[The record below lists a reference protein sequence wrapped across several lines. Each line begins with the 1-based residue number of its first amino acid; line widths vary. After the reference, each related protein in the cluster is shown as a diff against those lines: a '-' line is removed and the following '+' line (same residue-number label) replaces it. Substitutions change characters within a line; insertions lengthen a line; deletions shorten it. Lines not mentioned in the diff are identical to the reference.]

1 MKNFI
6 KPVRYI
12 RYFKVSIAVLIYHY
26 KINGMKKLV
35 VVCFIICVAAGNAS
49 AQIDFNNLN
58 LDKILGKVLNVQRGF
73 APKFSLGKISIP
85 KVAKVAEIIG
95 LKKSEQAIKLFNTF
109 KTGRTIYKVAA
120 YAGGA
125 IAAYSAIKA
134 IDKSSLK
141 EDYQKPLIGAL
152 SSIASGL
159 VVKFLTKS
167 ASYKAVDVFNG
178 IVKKK
183 IKDIFSVAPASSTM
197 GMGLY
202 VKL

>member
-1 MKNFI
+1 
-6 KPVRYI
+6 
-12 RYFKVSIAVLIYHY
+12 
-26 KINGMKKLV
+26 MKKLV
-35 VVCFIICVAAGNAS
+35 ISCFIICMAAGKAS

-58 LDKILGKVLNVQRGF
+58 LDKILGKVLNVKRGF
-73 APKFSLGKISIP
+73 APKFSLGKVSIP
-85 KVAKVAEIIG
+85 KIAKVAEIIG
-95 LKKSEQAIKLFNTF
+95 LKKNDQAIKLFNTF
-109 KTGRTIYKVAA
+109 KTGRTIYKIAS

-125 IAAYSAIKA
+125 VAAYSAIKA
-134 IDKSSLK
+134 IDKSAIK

-152 SSIASGL
+152 SSIATGL
-159 VVKFLTKS
+159 IVKFITKG

-178 IVKKK
+178 VVKKK

>member
-1 MKNFI
+1 
-6 KPVRYI
+6 
-12 RYFKVSIAVLIYHY
+12 
-26 KINGMKKLV
+26 MKKIV
-35 VVCFIICVAAGNAS
+35 VVCFIFCAAAGNAS

-109 KTGRTIYKVAA
+109 RTGRTIYKVAA
-120 YAGGA
+120 YAGTV

-134 IDKSSLK
+134 IDKAAVK

-159 VVKFLTKS
+159 VVKFLTKG

-183 IKDIFSVAPASSTM
+183 IKDIFSIAPASSTL

>member
-1 MKNFI
+1 M
-6 KPVRYI
+6 R
-12 RYFKVSIAVLIYHY
+12 
-26 KINGMKKLV
+26 KLV
-35 VVCFIICVAAGNAS
+35 VVCFIFCVAAGNVS
-49 AQIDFNNLN
+49 AQIDFDNLN

-73 APKFSLGKISIP
+73 APKFSLGKISVP
-85 KVAKVAEIIG
+85 KIAKVAEIIG

-109 KTGRTIYKVAA
+109 KTGRTIYKIAA
-120 YAGGA
+120 YAGSA

-134 IDKSSLK
+134 IDKAAVK

-159 VVKFLTKS
+159 VVKFLTKG

-178 IVKKK
+178 VVKKK
-183 IKDIFSVAPASSTM
+183 IKDIFSIAPASSTL

>member
-1 MKNFI
+1 
-6 KPVRYI
+6 
-12 RYFKVSIAVLIYHY
+12 
-26 KINGMKKLV
+26 MKKLITF
-35 VVCFIICVAAGNAS
+35 CFIISIATTKVAA
-49 AQIDFNNLN
+49 QINFNNLN

-73 APKFSLGKISIP
+73 APKFSLGKVNIP
-85 KVAKVAEIIG
+85 KIAKVAEIIG
-95 LKKSEQAIKLFNTF
+95 LKNSEQAIKLFNTF
-109 KTGRTIYKVAA
+109 KTGRTVYKIAS

-159 VVKFLTKS
+159 LVKFLTKS

-178 IVKKK
+178 VVKKK
-183 IKDIFSVAPASSTM
+183 IKDIFSIAPASSTI
-197 GMGLY
+197 GMGVY

>member
-1 MKNFI
+1 
-6 KPVRYI
+6 
-12 RYFKVSIAVLIYHY
+12 
-26 KINGMKKLV
+26 MKKIIILS
-35 VVCFIICVAAGNAS
+35 FIFCAVSNIVA

-58 LDKILGKVLNVQRGF
+58 IDKILGKVLNVKRGF
-73 APKFSLGKISIP
+73 APKFSLGKVPIP
-85 KVAKVAEIIG
+85 KIVKVAEIIG
-95 LKKSEQAIKLFNTF
+95 LKNNERAIKLFNTF
-109 KTGRTIYKVAA
+109 KTGRTVYKIAS

-134 IDKSSLK
+134 IDKSALK

-152 SSIASGL
+152 STVASGL
-159 VVKFLTKS
+159 LVKFLTKS

-183 IKDIFSVAPASSTM
+183 LKDILSVAPASSTM
-197 GMGLY
+197 GMGVY

>member
-1 MKNFI
+1 
-6 KPVRYI
+6 
-12 RYFKVSIAVLIYHY
+12 
-26 KINGMKKLV
+26 MKKLFIS
-35 VVCFIICVAAGNAS
+35 CFIICAISNKVS
-49 AQIDFNNLN
+49 AQIDLNNLSI
-58 LDKILGKVLNVQRGF
+58 DKILGKILNVQRGF
-73 APKFSLGKISIP
+73 APKFSLGNISIP
-85 KVAKVAEIIG
+85 KIAKVAEIIG
-95 LKKSEQAIKLFNTF
+95 FKKSEQAIKLFNTF
-109 KTGRTIYKVAA
+109 KTGRTIYKIAS

-159 VVKFLTKS
+159 LVKFLTKS

-178 IVKKK
+178 VVKKK
-183 IKDIFSVAPASSTM
+183 LKDILSVAPASSTM
-197 GMGLY
+197 GMGVY